1 MTWLQNSLL
10 VKIKQYIYK
19 KSFWFRRKK
28 GTVVKLINIT
38 FVVVYIWKTNKYE
51 NQNERL
57 QDLLR
62 NRYHPQGGK
71 EKSKWYLK
79 KGRLKEQVRNKYKA
93 VSNKEKDVKR
103 EYGRNW

>member
-1 MTWLQNSLL
+1 MQA
-10 VKIKQYIYK
+10 
-19 KSFWFRRKK
+19 
-28 GTVVKLINIT
+28 
-38 FVVVYIWKTNKYE
+38 
-51 NQNERL
+51 
-57 QDLLR
+57 LLR